1 LVIEGVRSANGV
13 KGNFGKQPLKPLV
26 AKPAGR
32 AFDGVCGDA
41 VGCGALWDATR
52 FGCSVDAGFVER
64 YSESGSKIAAEFK
77 VSIGLCT
84 AQTVMQVRDM
94 KH

>member
-52 FGCSVDAGFVER
+52 FG
-64 YSESGSKIAAEFK
+64 
-77 VSIGLCT
+77 
-84 AQTVMQVRDM
+84 
-94 KH
+94 